1 MAMLDA
7 SNVDI
12 INTVR
17 ANASLAYR
25 DRVPVATQSNLAHT
39 LQRIT
44 EYDPFWNEFQSI
56 LINKI
61 ALVVMDKNMVFEN
74 RLRPLKSGALEYG
87 GIVQELDA
95 QLLKAEQYD
104 PNATNVFE
112 AGKVET
118 VVNYHKINRR
128 DKYKF
133 RVNSDLLEEAFIN
146 DGQLAAYV
154 NSLMVV
160 PQQSAEWD
168 EYLLMRSLLGAYQSE
183 GSGFANYQVNDI
195 ASSANPETD
204 GKALTKKIREMYL
217 TLKGFYKNQ
226 YNKSNAD
233 AYSTDLVLLTT
244 PAVQANLDVEVL
256 ASAFHLDRAQWLA
269 DRVVIIDEWP
279 EELSG
284 TQAMLLDEKF
294 YRVYDVKRRNVSIF
308 NPDSLDWVYTYHIW
322 SILSASTV
330 KNAVRFSTSGG
341 NIVVPST
348 KTVSSISA
356 STASNF
362 YKPGDVIAQGA
373 TVTYSDGST
382 DGNAYFIISGVT
394 ASGLTVEVT
403 PDSGTYIDRMGYLH
417 ISENCKFTQLVVR
430 AVATRDHSTT
440 DTETIV
446 LGPSISLNKS
456 SVSVTAAAGA
466 GHTASIS
473 ATTIPAGETVTWS
486 SSDTSVATVS
496 SGTVT
501 GVAAGTCTITAS
513 FTKTGDGAGTY
524 TATCACT
531 VS

>member
-12 INTVR
+12 INTIR

-25 DRVPVATQSNLAHT
+25 ERVPVATQANLAHT

-95 QLLKAEQYD
+95 QLLEAQEYD
-104 PNATNVFE
+104 PNATDVFN
-112 AGKVET
+112 APKVET
-118 VVNYHKINRR
+118 LVNYHKINRR
-128 DKYKF
+128 NKYKF
-133 RVNSDLLEEAFIN
+133 KVNSDLLEEAFIN
-146 DGQLAAYV
+146 DGQLAAYI

-183 GSGFANYQVNDI
+183 GTGFANYQVSDI
-195 ASSANPETD
+195 ATAQDPAAA
-204 GKALTKKIREMYL
+204 GKELTRYIREMYL
-217 TLKGFYKNQ
+217 TMKGFYKNQ
-226 YNKSNAD
+226 FNKSKAD
-233 AYSTDLVLLTT
+233 AFSTDLVLLTT
-244 PAVQANLDVEVL
+244 PKVQSYLDVEVL
-256 ASAFHLDRAQWLA
+256 ANAFHLDRAQWLA
-269 DRVVIIDEWP
+269 DRVVVIDEWP
-279 EELSG
+279 EELAG

-308 NPDSLDWVYTYHIW
+308 NPDSLDWIYTLHIW

-330 KNAVRFSTSGG
+330 KNALRFSTAGD
-341 NIVVPST
+341 NITVPST
-348 KTVSSISA
+348 KTVSSVSA

-417 ISENCKFTQLVVR
+417 VSENCNFTQLVVR
-430 AVATRDHSTT
+430 AVATRDETVT
-440 DTETIV
+440 DTETLV
-446 LGPSISLNKS
+446 LGPSITLNKS

-466 GHTASIS
+466 NHTAAIS
-473 ATTIPAGETVTWS
+473 ATTVPANGTVTWN

-496 SGTVT
+496 NGTVT
-501 GVAAGTCTITAS
+501 GVAAGTCTVTATY
-513 FTKTGDGAGTY
+513 TKTGDGAGTY
-524 TATCACT
+524 TATCAVT